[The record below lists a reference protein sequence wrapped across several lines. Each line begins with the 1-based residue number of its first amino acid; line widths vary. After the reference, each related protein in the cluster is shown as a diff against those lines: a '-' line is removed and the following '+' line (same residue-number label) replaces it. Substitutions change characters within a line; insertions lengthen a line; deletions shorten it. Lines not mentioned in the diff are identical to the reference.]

1 MEIVWITREIVMAAH
16 ARSLLDH
23 GGGAGIRDEGLL
35 ESALQRPLNM
45 AQYDSA
51 SLFDLAAAYSYG
63 IVKNHPFIDGNKRTA
78 FLLAYVFL
86 GLNGY
91 ELDTDEAEATAITI
105 DLAASKVSQDEFAM
119 WLEASTKKL

>member
-1 MEIVWITREIVMAAH
+1 MNTKWISREIAVAAH

-35 ESALQRPLNM
+35 ESALQRPLNL
-45 AQYDSA
+45 AQYGEA
-51 SLFDLAAAYSYG
+51 SPFELAAAYSHG
-63 IVKNHPFIDGNKRTA
+63 IVKNHPFIDGNKRTT

-86 GLNGY
+86 GINGF
-91 ELDTDEAEATAITI
+91 ELDADEAEAAAITV
-105 DLAASKVSQDEFAM
+105 DLAASKVSQEKFAM